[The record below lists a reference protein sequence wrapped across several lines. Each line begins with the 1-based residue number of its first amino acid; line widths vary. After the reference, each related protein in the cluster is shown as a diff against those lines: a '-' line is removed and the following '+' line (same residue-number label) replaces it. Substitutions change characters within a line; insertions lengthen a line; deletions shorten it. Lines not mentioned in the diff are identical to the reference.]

1 MGFGD
6 RACGRGVRPSRP
18 EPRESGG
25 WLWRGERQIPASYTT
40 TSFLCL
46 RSHGFRGKQGR
57 GVKCTAY
64 AAYFMGVCPKPE
76 AASLSC
82 GVGGCSPTTLEE
94 EMGLPWF
101 GGKQALPGKQRH
113 KESKTRLSLPIFSAH
128 TLSKH
133 TLTGTAY
140 TLGHTILKL
149 RPFRSSPRFGQR
161 PQCTYAAARC
171 LPPPRI
177 LTEAYTYSRCDT
189 SINTRQ
195 SGRRTCIHL
204 SRSCTRVLL
213 ACLES
218 VLLLPGLP
226 ALPRTQVTCARP
238 PHRGFSYRSTR
249 THPHTHIHKTQGSR
263 AGQEAWRPSLS
274 WKGTC

>member
-113 KESKTRLSLPIFSAH
+113 KESKTRLSLPIFFAH

-133 TLTGTAY
+133 TLTGTTY

-149 RPFRSSPRFGQR
+149 RPFRSSPRVWTASSMHVCCCSLLATTKDFNRGIHVITLRHVHKHQTERQENLHSFAPVVHAGFACLLGER
-161 PQCTYAAARC
+161 PPLAWPPRPPSNTSHMCSPT
-171 LPPPRI
+171 PPRI
-177 LTEAYTYSRCDT
+177 QQSKHTYSST
-189 SINTRQ
+189 YTHTQNT
-195 SGRRTCIHL
+195 G
-204 SRSCTRVLL
+204 
-213 ACLES
+213 
-218 VLLLPGLP
+218 
-226 ALPRTQVTCARP
+226 
-238 PHRGFSYRSTR
+238 
-249 THPHTHIHKTQGSR
+249 
-263 AGQEAWRPSLS
+263 
-274 WKGTC
+274 